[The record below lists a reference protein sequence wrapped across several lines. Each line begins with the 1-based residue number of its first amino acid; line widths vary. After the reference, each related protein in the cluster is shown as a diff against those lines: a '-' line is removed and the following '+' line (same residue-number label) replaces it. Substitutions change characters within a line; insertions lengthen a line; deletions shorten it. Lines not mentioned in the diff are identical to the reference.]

1 MPKQFEVTLTFNF
14 DENTEPEDEP
24 KVMALVNTELVRH
37 SVYYYSYLTSKACL
51 AESSYKV
58 VE

>member
-14 DENTEPEDEP
+14 DENTEPEDEA
-24 KVMALVNTELVRH
+24 KVMAMTNATLVRYA
-37 SVYYYSYLTSKACL
+37 SNRTGFIFGAYLT
-51 AESSYKV
+51 ESNVKE